1 MEHDVIVEW
10 KRNLSWN
17 WPEWNNRVTSIIW
30 VSSDSPS
37 GIFAIYGFQKSSK
50 YVFFVICFPTVFTNL
65 LCPMMVFIMVFFGF
79 VSYAKF
85 NFIQKI

>member
-17 WPEWNNRVTSIIW
+17 WPEWNNRVTSMIW

-50 YVFFVICFPTVFTNL
+50 YVFFFCDLLPNSVSQFTMPDDGL
-65 LCPMMVFIMVFFGF
+65 YYGLFWFH
-79 VSYAKF
+79 
-85 NFIQKI
+85 